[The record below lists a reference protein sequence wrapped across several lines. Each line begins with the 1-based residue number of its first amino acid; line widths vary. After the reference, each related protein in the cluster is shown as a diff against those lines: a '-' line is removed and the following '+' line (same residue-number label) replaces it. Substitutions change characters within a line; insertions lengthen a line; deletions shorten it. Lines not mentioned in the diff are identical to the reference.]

1 MTYFNPKY
9 YCKQNL
15 KEKDKHELDFWCG
28 EFLDVIENTEDDAC
42 EHGALSIEKEIIHKF
57 CEALKEQLGYS
68 MQEVVAGVID
78 GYDDEQ
84 ELKEWDEPDTYLYA
98 GEDEF

>member
-15 KEKDKHELDFWCG
+15 KEDDKRELDFWCG
-28 EFLDVIENTEDDAC
+28 EILSLIENAESDH
-42 EHGALSIEKEIIHKF
+42 EYGSLSIEKEIIHKF
-57 CEALKEQLGYS
+57 CEGLKERLGYS
-68 MQEVVAGVID
+68 MQEVVVGTID

-98 GEDEF
+98 GEDED